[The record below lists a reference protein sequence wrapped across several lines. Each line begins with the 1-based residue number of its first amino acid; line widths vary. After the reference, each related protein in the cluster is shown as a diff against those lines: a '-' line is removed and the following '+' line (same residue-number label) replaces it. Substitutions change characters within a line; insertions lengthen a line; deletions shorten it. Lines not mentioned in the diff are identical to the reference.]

1 VCPLVRCSV
10 CWSACAPTDIPTA
23 GMHARS
29 VDVSA
34 TEDHLSLLGVL
45 LQTYVYIYIYIPLV
59 ASFLAHPV
67 VLSSTGL
74 VELLGP
80 LGPLGPLSSLGPF
93 GPLGPLGPFGF
104 PRMSCCVFT
113 IRHVFSCAS
122 GGAIG
127 GGPSAPC
134 AWGRAHCALEPVGP
148 FGPLGPT
155 AHWSAEFP

>member
-45 LQTYVYIYIYIPLV
+45 LQTYLYIYIYIYICFY
-59 ASFLAHPV
+59 SISC
-67 VLSSTGL
+67 VLSCASCGAI
-74 VELLGP
+74 VCWACCALGP
-80 LGPLGPLSSLGPF
+80 IGPF
-93 GPLGPLGPFGF
+93 GPFVLFGPFRA
-104 PRMSCCVFT
+104 PLT
-113 IRHVFSCAS
+113 IRRVFSCAS

-134 AWGRAHCALEPVGP
+134 AWGRALCALEPVGP

-155 AHWSAEFP
+155 AQGWQP